1 MENRSLQ
8 RKLAAI
14 LIADAVG
21 FSRRMGENEEGALR
35 ALNARRELIVHA
47 VGEYRGRVFGGA
59 GDSVIAEFSSA
70 VDALRMA
77 IEVQKAISALNEAVP
92 GADQMLFRF
101 GINIGDVIVEE
112 GNLFGDGVN
121 VAERLQALAEPG
133 QICISSSVH
142 EQVRDKLRLAYHDLG
157 NQTLKNIIH
166 PVRAFLVGGS
176 PFGLKPAQPMTSR
189 RRIWLLAAILGVVL
203 PLAAAAFYLR
213 PWQNMSTLDK
223 SGPPTIAVLPF
234 ANQSGDVSQNYF
246 SDGITQDIIAALGRF
261 SNLSVLASSATSKFK
276 GSNADSAELW
286 KKLGARYLVI
296 GSVRRSGNRVRVTA
310 DLTDTARNLHLWSR
324 QFEGDLT
331 EIFSVQD
338 EITRDIVGALAIKLS
353 RIEQDRAYAKQTER
367 LDAYD
372 YFLRGRALMAIGER
386 AQNRDARV
394 LFEKAIAIDPR
405 YTAAIVWLGFTYQY
419 EATSGWTEFA
429 AEALDRAE
437 KLGRQALKLSPE
449 LAESYQLLAVTYL
462 ARGDYDRAIIEAKQA
477 VEINPS
483 DAYSHATL
491 GYALMWTGDAEGAI
505 AAVERA
511 KIFDPSLQWDS
522 LMPLGFAY
530 YLAGRYED
538 AIATLEPIAGS
549 GSDFG
554 LYAFLA
560 AAYAQLGRTDE
571 AQKAATEVKRLWPFF
586 RISRFTEQWRD
597 ERTRKLIAT
606 GLAKAGLE

>member
-1 MENRSLQ
+1 
-8 RKLAAI
+8 
-14 LIADAVG
+14 
-21 FSRRMGENEEGALR
+21 
-35 ALNARRELIVHA
+35 
-47 VGEYRGRVFGGA
+47 
-59 GDSVIAEFSSA
+59 
-70 VDALRMA
+70 
-77 IEVQKAISALNEAVP
+77 
-92 GADQMLFRF
+92 
-101 GINIGDVIVEE
+101 
-112 GNLFGDGVN
+112 
-121 VAERLQALAEPG
+121 
-133 QICISSSVH
+133 
-142 EQVRDKLRLAYHDLG
+142 
-157 NQTLKNIIH
+157 
-166 PVRAFLVGGS
+166 
-176 PFGLKPAQPMTSR
+176 MTSR